1 MKWQRTILALA
12 ALALWLVPMQAM
24 QYPDAPRG
32 DAVDTF
38 HGVAVADPYRW
49 LEDTAGEATQA
60 WLDGQEALWN
70 EYAAGLGERGAVAAR
85 LRELWDSPRYGLP
98 QWSGD
103 RYVFSINSG
112 LQPHSVVYVSGTD
125 ELGDERVLL
134 DPNTF
139 SEDGTVSLAG
149 MGFSPDGRYMGW
161 GVSDGGS
168 DWRTW
173 RVRDM
178 ETGEDLPTE
187 IRWSKFGGLA
197 WRADGAGFY
206 YRRYDPPEAGREY
219 DARNELGRIHYHALG
234 TDPADDPVVYDRPDD
249 PRLFVGAGTD
259 ESGRYLIVSE
269 ARGNL
274 TNGLLFADLEAAEN
288 PAAPALRT
296 LVPDGLAR
304 FWVFGF
310 ADGLAYTLTNHQAER
325 YRIVVIDPEAP
336 EIEHWREIVPEG
348 GGVIDSATLSGG
360 RIVVQYLE
368 NVIARVVVHELD
380 GTPAGEVALPGPG
393 TVAGL
398 RGRAGREAFYFAFTS
413 FNYPTTIFRCDPA
426 TGESEAIRPVG
437 IDFDPE
443 TVEVSQEFYESR
455 DGARVPMFI
464 VHRKGIERDGSNPVV
479 LYGYGGF
486 NVSQTPRFSVS
497 ILPWLERGGVYVM
510 PNLRGGGEFGREWHQ
525 AGTRTRK
532 QNTFDDFIAA
542 AEWLIA
548 EDYTRRGLIGTT
560 GGSNGGLLTAA
571 AMLQRPDL
579 FGAVVSDV
587 GVHDML
593 RYHRFTIG
601 HQWATDYGT
610 VDDPDEFAALLA
622 YSPVHNVRKGI
633 GYPPTLITTGEF
645 DDRVVPA
652 HSFKFAA
659 ALQWAQTGGNPVVL
673 RVERRAG
680 HGAGRPMDTIIG
692 KEADR
697 WAFFLEH
704 LDAEACS
711 GDET

>member
-1 MKWQRTILALA
+1 MGAMK
-12 ALALWLVPMQAM
+12 
-24 QYPDAPRG
+24 YPEAPRG
-32 DAVDTF
+32 DVVETF

-49 LEDTAGEATQA
+49 MEETTSEATQA
-60 WLDGQEALWN
+60 WLDGQEALWD
-70 EYAAGLGERGAVAAR
+70 EYAASLSERWAVAAR

-98 QWSGD
+98 RWVGD

-112 LQPHSVVYVSGTD
+112 LQPHSVVYLSDTD
-125 ELGDERVLL
+125 ELGGEIVLL

-149 MGFSPDGRYMGW
+149 LGFSPDGRYMGW
-161 GVSDGGS
+161 AVSDGGS

-173 RVRDM
+173 RVRDL
-178 ETGEDLPTE
+178 ESGEDLPTQ

-197 WRADGAGFY
+197 WRADGTGFY

-234 TDPADDPVVYDRPDD
+234 SDPSDDPVVYERPDD
-249 PRLFVGAGTD
+249 PKLFVGAGTD
-259 ESGRYLIVSE
+259 ETGRYLIVSE
-269 ARGNL
+269 AKGNL
-274 TNGLLFADLEAAEN
+274 TNGLLFADLDAREDSGS
-288 PAAPALRT
+288 PHLRT

-310 ADGLAYTLTNHQAER
+310 IDGLAYTITNDKAER
-325 YRIVVIDPEAP
+325 YRIVVIDPQAP
-336 EIEHWREIVPEG
+336 DPENWRGIVPEG
-348 GGVIDSATLSGG
+348 DGVIQSATLSGG
-360 RIVVQYLE
+360 QMIVQYLE
-368 NVIARVVVHELD
+368 NVVARLAVYDLG
-380 GTPAGEVALPGPG
+380 GTPVTDVELPGPG
-393 TVAGL
+393 TVSGL
-398 RGRAGREAFYFAFTS
+398 RGRADRDAFYFAFTS
-413 FNYPTTIFRCDPA
+413 FNYPTTIFRGNPA
-426 TGESEAIRPVG
+426 TGAVESIRPVG
-437 IDFDPE
+437 IDFDPK
-443 TVEVSQEFYESR
+443 TIAVSQEFYESR
-455 DGARVPMFI
+455 DGTRVPMFI
-464 VHRKGIERDGSNPVV
+464 VHRKGIERDGNNPVV

-497 ILPWLERGGVYVM
+497 ILPWLERGGIYAM

-548 EDYTRRGLIGTT
+548 EGYTRRGLIGTS

-610 VDDPDEFAALLA
+610 VENPEEFAALLA
-622 YSPVHNVRKGI
+622 YSPVHNVRQGI

-652 HSFKFAA
+652 HSFKFTA
-659 ALQWAQTGGNPVVL
+659 ALQWAQAGDNPVVL

-680 HGAGRPMDTIIG
+680 HGAGRPVDTIIA

-697 WAFFLEH
+697 WAFFLKH
-704 LDAEACS
+704 LDPERS
-711 GDET
+711 GPDET

>member
-1 MKWQRTILALA
+1 MDSKQTILALA
-12 ALALWLVPMQAM
+12 ALLFCLAPMKAM
-24 QYPDAPRG
+24 NYPEASRG
-32 DAVDTF
+32 DVVDVF

-49 LEDTAGEATQA
+49 LEETASEATQA

-70 EYAAGLGERGAVAAR
+70 DFAATLEERDAVAAR

-98 QWSGD
+98 HWVGD
-103 RYVFSINSG
+103 RFVFSINSG
-112 LQPHSVVYVSGTD
+112 LQPHSVVYLSDTD
-125 ELGDERVLL
+125 ELGDETVLL

-149 MGFSPDGRYMGW
+149 IGFSPDGRYMGW
-161 GVSDGGS
+161 AVSDGGS

-173 RVRDM
+173 RVRDL
-178 ETGEDLPTE
+178 EAGEDLPVV

-197 WRADGAGFY
+197 WRGDGAGFY

-234 TDPADDPVVYDRPDD
+234 SDPADDPVVYERPDD

-259 ESGRYLIVSE
+259 ETGRYLIVSE

-274 TNGLLFADLEAAEN
+274 TNGLLFADLEAADD
-288 PAAPALRT
+288 PAAPELRP

-310 ADGLAYTLTNHQAER
+310 ADGLAYTLTNYKAER
-325 YRIVVIDPEAP
+325 YRIVVIDPDAP
-336 EIEHWREIVPEG
+336 EAENWREIVPEG
-348 GGVIDSATLSGG
+348 TGVIQSATLSGG
-360 RIVVQYLE
+360 RFVVQYLE
-368 NVIARVVVHELD
+368 DVVARLALYTLD
-380 GTPAGEVALPGPG
+380 GVPSAEVKLPGPG
-393 TVAGL
+393 TVTGL
-398 RGRAGREAFYFAFTS
+398 RGRSGRDRFYFAFTS
-413 FNYPTTIFRCDPA
+413 FNYPTTILRGNPE
-426 TGESEAIRPVG
+426 TGETEPIRPTG
-437 IDFDPE
+437 IDFDSE
-443 TVEVSQEFYESR
+443 TIVVSQEFYESR
-455 DGARVPMFI
+455 DGTRVPMFI
-464 VHRKGIERDGSNPVV
+464 VHRKCLKRDGGNPVV

-497 ILPWLERGGVYVM
+497 ILPWLERGGVYAM

-548 EDYTRRGLIGTT
+548 ENYTRRGLIGTT

-571 AMLQRPDL
+571 TMLQRPDL

-587 GVHDML
+587 GVLDML
-593 RYHRFTIG
+593 RYHKFTIG

-610 VDDPDEFAALLA
+610 VEDPDEFAALLA

-659 ALQWAQTGGNPVVL
+659 ALQWAQSGDNPVVL

-680 HGAGRPMDTIIG
+680 HGAGRPMDTIIA

-697 WAFFLEH
+697 WAFFLRH
-704 LDAEACS
+704 LDPARS
-711 GDET
+711 GADET